1 MNSQDRQDYSEY
13 FQSLFLWLDIENM
26 PCPMRPFVQQA
37 YAKHC
42 SLGHCAEVWS
52 EWDPDSATK
61 GRRTC
66 PHMTSEN
73 TIGDTT
79 SKRFP

>member
-42 SLGHCAEVWS
+42 SLGHCAEV
-52 EWDPDSATK
+52 
-61 GRRTC
+61 
-66 PHMTSEN
+66 
-73 TIGDTT
+73 
-79 SKRFP
+79 